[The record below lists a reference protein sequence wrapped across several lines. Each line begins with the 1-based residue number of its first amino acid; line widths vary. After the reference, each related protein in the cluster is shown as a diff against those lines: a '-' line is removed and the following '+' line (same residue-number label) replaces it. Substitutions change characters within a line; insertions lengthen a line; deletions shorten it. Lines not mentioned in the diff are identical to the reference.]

1 MSGTLLMI
9 GRSESR
15 DLAPDARRANGVTSA
30 PALDSAA
37 NMETTA
43 RTFSPGLKGV
53 LAGETSL
60 AMIDGEAGRLQ
71 YRGYPIGE
79 LVERGTYAQVAE
91 LLWTGDVDDRCA
103 PAPAL
108 RCPTAVLDVLRRL
121 PAVDRRRWT
130 RCAPPSRRG
139 AR

>member
-1 MSGTLLMI
+1 MI

-37 NMETTA
+37 KMETTA

-60 AMIDGEAGRLQ
+60 AMIDGAAGRLQ
-71 YRGYPIGE
+71 YRGYPIGAARRAWH
-79 LVERGTYAQVAE
+79 V
-91 LLWTGDVDDRCA
+91 CA
-103 PAPAL
+103 G
-108 RCPTAVLDVLRRL
+108 
-121 PAVDRRRWT
+121 
-130 RCAPPSRRG
+130 RG
-139 AR
+139 ASMDR